1 MSDVSIQTLDELQ
14 AQAGEAARFLK
25 LIANEKRL
33 IVLCR
38 LADGPATVGELA
50 ELAGLSQSAM
60 SQHLARMRA
69 DGLVAGDKDGLQV
82 RYRVADARCL
92 GMLQHLKDQ
101 FCPAAKAG
109 SC

>member
-38 LADGPATVGELA
+38 LADGPTTVG
-50 ELAGLSQSAM
+50 
-60 SQHLARMRA
+60 
-69 DGLVAGDKDGLQV
+69 
-82 RYRVADARCL
+82 
-92 GMLQHLKDQ
+92 
-101 FCPAAKAG
+101 
-109 SC
+109 